1 MAKGAPKKSKKD
13 RLETIEAG
21 EMLGPDCPVRA
32 LGHMNATYYF
42 ADPIGQVR
50 ALRANDMTTNNLISL
65 FQSEIG
71 WLEKN
76 CRAQSRRGTSGMDK
90 TTWHNPTAVA
100 RLIAACR
107 REGFFDPDVQTRGPG
122 IWPFD
127 AELMIGEE
135 FAGSEQLVIHT
146 GDRVGWIT
154 FSGGR
159 MNEIEWEKAGVRL
172 GEFVYPASAP
182 QPGVGDDSATAED
195 IEDLTAMFNRWKWR
209 EGATVTQLLLGHVV
223 CQILLA
229 LMPYRPSA
237 WIQAVTGG
245 GKSKLLDFLETL
257 VQGRALRYENAT
269 AAGLRE
275 DFKGQNEAR
284 PVYIN
289 EAEST
294 EDNRRLQGLIE
305 MARYVYTA
313 GEGGYRRGGSQGAAH
328 SPTAMFM
335 FAAVDPPPLL
345 PQDANR
351 IVMMRMA
358 PLKVTSAQM
367 EAFEEEMPALA
378 RRLAPK
384 LARRA
389 VEIYPMF
396 AGALN
401 TFRKALIAAHHTP
414 RTANTIGVLLAAAHL
429 VQHAAPPDDSDA
441 EEWAKQL
448 DARILASKND
458 TRSNEGLCLLR
469 LKTHL
474 VKPWKSSEDT
484 PLGHYIRGA
493 VHGGGASSLDTT
505 SDQAAI
511 KRYGVAIVTRKDP
524 ETGIK
529 KKWIAVAN
537 RHEGII
543 EVFKG
548 SRWAAGGHIEPLRQL
563 DGAFAPSSPVHFA
576 GSSDRATLLPVRYF
590 PQQEIGQG
598 DTEVEDLDLPAA
610 GDGAAEGAGDA

>member
-1 MAKGAPKKSKKD
+1 MAKKGGSKKTGDD
-13 RLETIEAG
+13 RLETIKAG
-21 EMLGPDCPVRA
+21 EALGPDCPVRA

-50 ALRANDMTTNNLISL
+50 GLRANDMTTNNLISL

-76 CRAQSRRGTSGMDK
+76 CKAQSRRGTSGMDK
-90 TTWHNPTAVA
+90 TTWHNPTAVT

-107 REGFFDPDVQTRGPG
+107 REGFFDPETQTRGPG
-122 IWPFD
+122 IWPFA
-127 AELMIGEE
+127 AELMVGEE
-135 FAGSEQLVIHT
+135 FAGAEQLVIHT

-182 QPGVGDDSATAED
+182 QPGVGDEAATAEE
-195 IEDLTAMFNRWKWR
+195 IEEISNMINRWKWR
-209 EGATVTQLLLGHVV
+209 EGATVPQLLLGHIVA
-223 CQILLA
+223 QILLA

-275 DFKGQNEAR
+275 DFKGTNEAR

-378 RRLAPK
+378 RRLAPR

-414 RTANTIGVLLAAAHL
+414 RTANTIGVLLSAAHL
-429 VQHAAPPDDSDA
+429 VQHASPPDDSDA

-458 TRSNEGLCLLR
+458 VRSNEGLCLLR

-484 PLGHYIRGA
+484 PLGHFIRGA
-493 VHGGGASSLDTT
+493 AHGATSTLDAASDL
-505 SDQAAI
+505 AAI
-511 KRYGVAIVTRKDP
+511 KRYGVAIVTRTQPGDTQKR
-524 ETGIK
+524 
-529 KKWIAVAN
+529 KWVAVAN

-563 DGAFAPSSPVHFA
+563 EGAWTPPNSVHFS
-576 GSSDRATLLPVRYF
+576 GSSDRATLLPIKYF
-590 PQQEIGQG
+590 PQVEIGQY
-598 DTEVEDLDLPAA
+598 DNDVEDLDVMPGQRSEAA
-610 GDGAAEGAGDA
+610 DV

>member
-1 MAKGAPKKSKKD
+1 MAKKGGSKKSSDD

-21 EMLGPDCPVRA
+21 ETLGANCPVRA

-50 ALRANDMTTNNLISL
+50 AMRANDMTTNNLISL

-76 CRAQSRRGTSGMDK
+76 CAAKSRRGTSGLDK
-90 TTWHNPTAVA
+90 TSWHGPTAVA

-107 REGFFDPDVQTRGPG
+107 REGFFDPDTQTRGPG

-127 AELMIGEE
+127 AELMVGED

-146 GDRVGWIT
+146 GDRIGWVT
-154 FSGGR
+154 YSGGKP
-159 MNEIEWEKAGVRL
+159 EIEWQRAGVRL
-172 GEFVYPASAP
+172 GDFVYPACAA
-182 QPGVGDDSATAED
+182 QPGVGDEAATPDE
-195 IEDLTAMFNRWKWR
+195 IEAIVAMINRWKWR
-209 EGATVTQLLLGHVV
+209 EGVTIPQLLLGHIV

-229 LMPYRPSA
+229 VMPFRPSA

-245 GKSKLLDFLETL
+245 GKSTLLNFIELL
-257 VQGRALRYENAT
+257 LQGRALKYENAT

-275 DFKGQNEAR
+275 DFKGRNEAR

-294 EDNRRLQGLIE
+294 EDNRRLQGLVE

-313 GEGGYRRGGSQGAAH
+313 GEGSYRRGGSQGAAH

-358 PLKVTSAQM
+358 PLKVNSEQM
-367 EAFEEEMPALA
+367 ERFEEEMPALA
-378 RRLAPK
+378 RELAPK
-384 LARRA
+384 LSRRA
-389 VEIYPMF
+389 LEIYPLF
-396 AGALN
+396 PEALN
-401 TFRKALIAAHHTP
+401 LFRKGLIACHHTP

-429 VQHAAPPDDSDA
+429 VQHGSLPDESDVN
-441 EEWAKQL
+441 EWAKQL

-458 TRSNEGLCLLR
+458 VRSNEGMCLLH
-469 LKTHL
+469 LKTRP

-484 PLGHYIRGA
+484 PLGRYIIGA
-493 VHGGGASSLDTT
+493 AHGGVSTGDTS

-511 KRYGVAIVTRKDP
+511 KRYGVAIVRRGDPVSGERKA
-524 ETGIK
+524 
-529 KKWIAVAN
+529 WVAVAN
-537 RHEGII
+537 RHQGILEI
-543 EVFKG
+543 FKG
-548 SRWAAGGHIEPLRQL
+548 TRWANGGHIEPLRQL
-563 DGAFAPSSPVHFA
+563 DGAFAPASPVHFV
-576 GSSDRATLLPVRYF
+576 GSSDRATLLPLKYF
-590 PQQEIGQG
+590 PQVEMGQHEN
-598 DTEVEDLDLPAA
+598 DVEDLDV
-610 GDGAAEGAGDA
+610 DRKEGADADA